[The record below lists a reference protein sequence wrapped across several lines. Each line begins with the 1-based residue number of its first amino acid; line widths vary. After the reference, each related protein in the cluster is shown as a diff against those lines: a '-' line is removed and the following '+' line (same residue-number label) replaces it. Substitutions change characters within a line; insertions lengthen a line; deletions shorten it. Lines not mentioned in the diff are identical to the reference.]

1 MVPMRAWKLE
11 QAQDNLCEL
20 VAKAA
25 SEGPQSITLDG
36 AEAAVVLSAREY
48 ELMSKRP
55 KTVVEALLDPKI
67 RLLSDEE
74 HDRVFARLPDVPE
87 RLFEFEE

>member
-1 MVPMRAWKLE
+1 ME

-20 VAKAA
+20 VARAA

-48 ELMSKRP
+48 ELMRLDASRSLID
-55 KTVVEALLDPKI
+55 ALLDPTI
-67 RLLSDEE
+67 QVLSSEE
-74 HDRVFARLPDVPE
+74 ADRCFARIPE
-87 RLFEFEE
+87 APGPAVEFGG